1 MRTIILITLCLF
13 FLNLCTQ
20 ENIDNVQKALL
31 VKTNLTKEEL
41 TQLLNSESASKLGT
55 NNTSVEEVTPDSE
68 LENESETE
76 KIFKN
81 LRNGK
86 LKIKI
91 KLELDLKDK
100 VKNHTETETEN
111 ESEDGP
117 VVQTAFIQ
125 TNMVEIPK
133 KISFFNYIMALLIMV
148 ILMSLFTLSIKN
160 KKNKKYILNKAK
172 KNDDYLLQDN

>member
-1 MRTIILITLCLF
+1 MKATILVILCLF
-13 FLNLCTQ
+13 YLNVCAK

-41 TQLLNSESASKLGT
+41 TQLLNSESASKFGT
-55 NNTSVEEVTPDSE
+55 NNTSVEEVAPDSE
-68 LENESETE
+68 SETETE

-91 KLELDLKDK
+91 KLELDLNDK
-100 VKNHTETETEN
+100 VKANT

-117 VVQTAFIQ
+117 VVQTAFVQ
-125 TNMVEIPK
+125 TGVIEMPK

-148 ILMSLFTLSIKN
+148 ILMSLFMLSSIN
-160 KKNKKYILNKAK
+160 KKNKNKILNKAK

>member
-1 MRTIILITLCLF
+1 MKTIILLSLYLF
-13 FLNLCTQ
+13 SLNLCAQ
-20 ENIDNVQKALL
+20 ENNDNVQKALL
-31 VKTNLTKEEL
+31 IKTNLTKDEL

-68 LENESETE
+68 SDTESETE

-86 LKIKI
+86 LKIKV

-100 VKNHTETETEN
+100 VKKNTETETEN

-117 VVQTAFIQ
+117 VVQTAFVQ
-125 TNMVEIPK
+125 TGINEIPK

-148 ILMSLFTLSIKN
+148 ILMSLFILSTTN
-160 KKNKKYILNKAK
+160 KKNKKNILNKAK
-172 KNDDYLLQDN
+172 KYDYLLKDN